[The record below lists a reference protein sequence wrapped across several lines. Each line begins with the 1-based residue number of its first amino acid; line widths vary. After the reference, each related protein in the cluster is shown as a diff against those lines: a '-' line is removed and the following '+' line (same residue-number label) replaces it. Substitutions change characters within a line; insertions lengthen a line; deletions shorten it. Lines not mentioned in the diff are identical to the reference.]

1 MNLKA
6 SNLFVFWLII
16 LFCVNNLEFGFCH
29 KCHFDKIA
37 SSYFCEIIPNSS
49 STEEKHHDG
58 KTDTNIG
65 RIRFN
70 GTLNDVTH
78 LTQSELTPIC
88 QRFNNLKR
96 IDVYVLKS
104 LDENLFH
111 QCRNLKEIWITNSE
125 IEEIPENLFF
135 DNPQLTTIRLTG
147 NDLKTLPENIF
158 INQKALVRLHLEW
171 NQISCLPS
179 NTFKSLTNLLY
190 LHLSGNKIESLNP
203 KWFENLQSLNWLC
216 LDNNLI
222 KDLPKNVFAQLE
234 NLNSLKLNGNQ
245 LTTIHADSFG
255 NVRNLRRINL
265 QNNKINAIGETFID
279 NLAFDMLDMS
289 QNVCIDEYF
298 GETLDVKDIKEK
310 LRNCFNNYQSREDQ
324 SKHKSKFLFLHN
336 YCN

>member
-1 MNLKA
+1 MKFKA
-6 SNLFVFWLII
+6 SKIFVFWLII
-16 LFCVNNLEFGFCH
+16 LFCVNNLESAICH

-37 SSYFCEIIPNSS
+37 SSYFCAIIPNSS
-49 STEEKHHDG
+49 STEEKHREG
-58 KTDTNIG
+58 KTDDNIG

-96 IDVYVLKS
+96 IDVYDVKS
-104 LDENLFH
+104 VDENLFQ

-125 IEEIPENLFF
+125 IEEIPEILFF
-135 DNPQLTTIRLTG
+135 ENPQLTTIRLTG

-179 NTFKSLTNLLY
+179 NIFKALTNLLY
-190 LHLSGNKIESLNP
+190 LHLSGNKIESLNS

-216 LDNNLI
+216 LYNNLI

-245 LTTIHADSFG
+245 LLTIHADSFG

-265 QNNKINAIGETFID
+265 QNNKINAIDEIFIN

-289 QNVCIDEYF
+289 QNVCVDEYF
-298 GETLDVKDIKEK
+298 GVAYKIKEK
-310 LRNCFNNYQSREDQ
+310 LRNCFNNYHSHEDR
-324 SKHKSKFLFLHN
+324 SKHKSKVFSIFFTIILIN
-336 YCN
+336 